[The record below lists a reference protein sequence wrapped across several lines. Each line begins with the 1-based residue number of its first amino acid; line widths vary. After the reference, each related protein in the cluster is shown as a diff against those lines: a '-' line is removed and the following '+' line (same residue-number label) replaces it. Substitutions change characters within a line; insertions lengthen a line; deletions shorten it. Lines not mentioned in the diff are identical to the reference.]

1 MRLDEELDRLY
12 GLPLAEFTRERNKLA
27 RELLGA
33 GEREAADEVKS
44 LRKPSLSAWTVNQ
57 LARKERLQVRSLR
70 TAAERLR
77 EAQASLLGGGS
88 RDELQ
93 DAVKRH
99 REVVGALLASAREV
113 LRSAGHPA
121 TEATLERIR
130 ETLTAV
136 AGHDEG
142 MKLVEEGR
150 LSTDLDPAGFGPVT
164 LGAESVSAA
173 GKRAAAAPVRQREES
188 ARKRRTEEAKQEVDR
203 LRGELSERKA
213 RARRATSEAQRAK
226 RAAEAAKGVA
236 EKEEAELERL
246 TARLEAAKD
255 ALERSR
261 RDRS

>member
-12 GLPLAEFTRERNKLA
+12 GLPLAEFTRARNELA

-33 GEREAADEVKS
+33 GEREAADDVKV
-44 LRKPSLSAWTVNQ
+44 LRKPSISAWTVNQ
-57 LARKERLQVRSLR
+57 LARKERLQVRSLM

-77 EAQASLLGGGS
+77 DAQARLLRGGS

-93 DAVKRH
+93 EAVQRH
-99 REVVGALLASAREV
+99 REVVGALLDSAKQV

-142 MKLVEEGR
+142 MRLVEEGR
-150 LSTDLDPAGFGPVT
+150 LSEDLDPAGFGPVT
-164 LGAESVSAA
+164 LGAGA
-173 GKRAAAAPVRQREES
+173 GRKPSPPVRQREKS
-188 ARKRRTEEAKQEVDR
+188 ARKKRIDEAKQEVDR
-203 LRGELSERKA
+203 LRAELAERKA
-213 RARRATSEAQRAK
+213 RARQATSEAKRAK
-226 RAAEAAKGVA
+226 RAAEAAKEAA
-236 EKEEAELERL
+236 EKEEAELGRL
-246 TARLEAAKD
+246 TERLEAAKD

-261 RDRS
+261 SA

>member
-12 GLPLAEFTRERNKLA
+12 GLSLAEFTQARNKLA

-33 GEREAADEVKS
+33 GEHEAADEVKA

-70 TAAERLR
+70 TAAEGLR
-77 EAQASLLGGGS
+77 DAQARLLRGGS
-88 RDELQ
+88 REELQ
-93 DAVKRH
+93 EAVQRH
-99 REVVGALLASAREV
+99 REVVGALLVSAREV

-121 TEATLERIR
+121 TDVTLERVR

-150 LSTDLDPAGFGPVT
+150 LSEDLDPAGFGGLT
-164 LGAESVSAA
+164 LGTESISAT
-173 GKRAAAAPVRQREES
+173 GKRAAAPPVRQREES
-188 ARKRRTEEAKQEVDR
+188 ARKRRIDEAKQEVDR
-203 LRGELSERKA
+203 LRAEVSERKT
-213 RARRATSEAQRAK
+213 RARRATSEARQAD
-226 RAAEAAKGVA
+226 RAADAAKEAA

-261 RDRS
+261 SA